1 MKTLN
6 LPGSLQALEKP
17 LGLPLTL
24 ISHADEIRQQDGL
37 HRLRMSIHEISKLK
51 VNDTALYEEGVELLK
66 SEAAEDERAKLKYG
80 TDRWTR
86 QSSDLA
92 AEKIYT
98 QANEI
103 EGYLKSAG
111 NSDDLVKNKLKE
123 CESVLR
129 VLSGT
134 NRELE
139 EYVPSSRKA
148 AITPHVERV
157 ATDLRSALNEV
168 SRLESRRKRIVQS
181 LRDKAKVDD
190 ISEGTHY
197 QFYVQ
202 LLTLDRLDHS
212 YRNRS
217 IRTRFSDAKD

>member
-1 MKTLN
+1 
-6 LPGSLQALEKP
+6 
-17 LGLPLTL
+17 
-24 ISHADEIRQQDGL
+24 
-37 HRLRMSIHEISKLK
+37 MSIHEISKLK
-51 VNDTALYEEGVELLK
+51 ANDAALYEEGVELLK

-86 QSSDLA
+86 QPSHIA
-92 AEKIYT
+92 AEKIYG
-98 QANEI
+98 QINEI
-103 EGYLKSAG
+103 DGYLKSAG

-123 CESVLR
+123 CESVLQ

-148 AITPHVERV
+148 AIAPHVERV

-181 LRDKAKVDD
+181 LRDKAKADD
-190 ISEGTHY
+190 ISEGIYY
-197 QFYVQ
+197 QCSMQ
-202 LLTLDRLDHS
+202 LLTLDRLNHP
-212 YRNRS
+212 YRNRTA
-217 IRTRFSDAKD
+217 RTRISDAED

>member
-1 MKTLN
+1 M
-6 LPGSLQALEKP
+6 
-17 LGLPLTL
+17 
-24 ISHADEIRQQDGL
+24 
-37 HRLRMSIHEISKLK
+37 
-51 VNDTALYEEGVELLK
+51 K

-86 QSSDLA
+86 QSSHLA

-98 QANEI
+98 QAKEI

-123 CESVLR
+123 CESILQ

-157 ATDLRSALNEV
+157 ATDLRSVLNDV
-168 SRLESRRKRIVQS
+168 SRLENKRKRIIQS
-181 LRDKAKVDD
+181 LRDKAKTDD
-190 ISEGTHY
+190 ISKGTCY
-197 QFYVQ
+197 QSYVQ
-202 LLTLDRLDHS
+202 LLTLDRLCHT
-212 YRNRS
+212 YRNRP
-217 IRTRFSDAKD
+217 IRARISDAKD